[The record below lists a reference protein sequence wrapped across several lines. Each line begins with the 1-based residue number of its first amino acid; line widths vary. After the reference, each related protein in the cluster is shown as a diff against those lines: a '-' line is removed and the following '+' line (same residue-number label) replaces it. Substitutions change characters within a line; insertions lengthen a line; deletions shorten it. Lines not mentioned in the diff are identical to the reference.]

1 MLCCLVL
8 CLWLL
13 CISRHKRAIEAAR
26 RELVRKRDRVRTA
39 VLSMKRLNYPLC
51 VMSLADFRK
60 AGSMLFHEEAQT
72 ARLLRTLSTWEEAVA
87 FGSSNPLVFVSHQ
100 WHAHAPPHAHRRAR

>member
-1 MLCCLVL
+1 LLCCLVL

-60 AGSMLFHEEAQT
+60 
-72 ARLLRTLSTWEEAVA
+72 V
-87 FGSSNPLVFVSHQ
+87 
-100 WHAHAPPHAHRRAR
+100 RRANTSAASANIRKPLRQ